1 MPKAAPILTTMARPP
16 ATTNRC
22 RQYGG
27 VERERGVFCGRSA
40 KAFFAAHRKQD
51 ALFLRLPG
59 SRKMTGPLSWA
70 VVYESHRPYCLFI
83 GQPGKIP
90 PSGKEP
96 PQQAV
101 ALFVQRTFPRTARMA
116 EATFSLKGLIG
127 LPEAEECLAPAIGRR
142 RRYGPDPGSRRKSTP
157 ATPGASFRESRY
169 PRVRRTK
176 KENVRRRSLF
186 LCIDAV
192 GRQRGLSPK
201 PVSAVPCPLPATRA
215 RPPRAC
221 PASPDGDRQPA
232 IRPPSLPP
240 LPSSP
245 VKRVGEGM
253 GVRGKGE
260 TLARQPRGLP
270 SPLRTPGQQPSIP

>member
-1 MPKAAPILTTMARPP
+1 
-16 ATTNRC
+16 
-22 RQYGG
+22 
-27 VERERGVFCGRSA
+27 
-40 KAFFAAHRKQD
+40 
-51 ALFLRLPG
+51 
-59 SRKMTGPLSWA
+59 
-70 VVYESHRPYCLFI
+70 
-83 GQPGKIP
+83 
-90 PSGKEP
+90 
-96 PQQAV
+96 
-101 ALFVQRTFPRTARMA
+101 MA

-169 PRVRRTK
+169 PRVSRTK

-186 LCIDAV
+186 LCIDAA

-232 IRPPSLPP
+232 IGPPSLPP

-245 VKRVGEGM
+245 VKRVGRGW
-253 GVRGKGE
+253 GSGGRGK
-260 TLARQPRGLP
+260 
-270 SPLRTPGQQPSIP
+270 PLRASQGVSLPPANTRTTAIYTLKNRSRSALLTTEKEDRAMAVPAIMGESMGPPKTCSRPAATGRPSRL